1 MSNKIGV
8 ITEQGDL
15 GFGFDPLSKKD
26 QKSYKEATKDQNKSA
41 YQIYKETESKNEK

>member
-1 MSNKIGV
+1 MPKIGV

-26 QKSYKEATKDQNKSA
+26 QKQLRESTKNGQLNSGKQNKDGSK
-41 YQIYKETESKNEK
+41 KEK